1 MIDHDFRDRSD
12 YEEMHREDAM
22 WEKLRERERALEAEN
37 AALKDEVADLISGK
51 EYQGM
56 QRTLAEQNAACE
68 AMRTDL
74 AILRG
79 HHHEGCMAE
88 IERLRRELD
97 DARRALRLCIP
108 SLEKDGRPHVVKLA
122 QAELMGCR

>member
-1 MIDHDFRDRSD
+1 MSDHDFRDRAD
-12 YEEMHREDAM
+12 YEEMHRDDAM

-37 AALKDEVADLISGK
+37 AALKDECADLISGK
-51 EYQGM
+51 EYQAM

-74 AILRG
+74 AILRQ

-88 IERLRRELD
+88 IDRLRAVL
-97 DARRALRLCIP
+97 ALCR
-108 SLEKDGRPHVVKLA
+108 SSVERDGRPHIVARIDAAITPQV
-122 QAELMGCR
+122 E